1 MGAIR
6 ERPRVVAVQV
16 AAVLVLL
23 VIGFLLGSAAK
34 GDTEPKTPAGVEQ
47 RLQRLERTTASQ
59 SKELEAEKA
68 RADKAEAAT
77 RRQARG
83 FKRRLR
89 RAAVREV
96 RFRRALRRARAG
108 N

>member
-6 ERPRVVAVQV
+6 ERPRVVAAQV
-16 AAVLVLL
+16 GAVILL
-23 VIGFLLGSAAK
+23 LAIGFLIGGAVKGDSGESAAL
-34 GDTEPKTPAGVEQ
+34 EQ
-47 RLQRLERTTASQ
+47 RVQRLERQNAT
-59 SKELEAEKA
+59 LEGQLRDVER
-68 RADKAEAAT
+68 RADTADAAA

-96 RFRRALRRARAG
+96 RFRRALRRARA
-108 N
+108 ND